1 MNNNINYNEILIMIH
16 LSKLIYDYHRNDD
29 FDLQINETINNYINR
44 KVIDNFNPEIIDT
57 LTYLLD
63 NYPNGFVNT
72 FISNIDTD
80 IQVGIVLNN
89 NNISIVFRGTD
100 TATDW
105 MYNCDFAKRHIELSD
120 IEIHKGFFDQLM
132 SVYNELLYNIDIII
146 NKIPNINIYITG
158 HSAGGAHATILAYL
172 LEKIYKN
179 KIIKL
184 ITFGS
189 PKVGNLEWYNVFS
202 NIKNIIYYRIT
213 NEGDIVT
220 QIPNINYYHVGINI
234 HLINNNIIINDNIES
249 DNDDI
254 PDNNNISCINNNL
267 NCFNCS
273 NYLNINNH
281 KITNYYNNF
290 KDKKN
295 IFDNLF

>member
-1 MNNNINYNEILIMIH
+1 MIH
-16 LSKLIYDYHRNDD
+16 LSKLIYDYHTNND
-29 FDLQINETINNYINR
+29 FELHINETICNYINR
-44 KVIDNFNPEIIDT
+44 KNINNLNPEIIET
-57 LTYLLD
+57 LEYLLN
-63 NYPNGFVNT
+63 NYPNGSINT
-72 FISNIDTD
+72 FISNNNTD

-89 NNISIVFRGTD
+89 NNITIVFRGTD
-100 TATDW
+100 TVTDW
-105 MYNCDFAKRHIELSD
+105 MYNCDFAKRHIELSN

-132 SVYNELLYNIDIII
+132 SIYDELLNNINIIM
-146 NKIPNINIYITG
+146 NKIPNLNIYITG

-172 LEKIYKN
+172 LKNIYKN

-189 PKVGNLEWYNVFS
+189 PKVGNLEWYNIFN
-202 NIKNIIYYRIT
+202 NIENIIYYRIT

-234 HLINNNIIINDNIES
+234 HLLNNDIILNTNIDS
-249 DNDDI
+249 DNDEVI
-254 PDNNNISCINNNL
+254 NNNISCFNNNL
-267 NCFNCS
+267 NCLNCS

-281 KITNYYNNF
+281 KITSYYDNF

-295 IFDNLF
+295 IFKLLFSHK

>member
-1 MNNNINYNEILIMIH
+1 MNINYDEIIIMIH
-16 LSKLIYDYHRNDD
+16 LSKLIYDYHTNND
-29 FDLQINETINNYINR
+29 FDLRINETIYNYVNR
-44 KVIDNFNPEIIDT
+44 KSIKNLHPDIIDT
-57 LTYLLD
+57 LTYLLA
-63 NYPNGFVNT
+63 NYPNGSINT
-72 FISNIDTD
+72 FISNNNTD

-89 NNISIVFRGTD
+89 NNITIVFRGTD
-100 TATDW
+100 TVTDW

-132 SVYNELLYNIDIII
+132 SVYDELINNINIII
-146 NKIPNINIYITG
+146 NRIPNINIYITG

-189 PKVGNLEWYNVFS
+189 PKVGNLEWYNIFDS
-202 NIKNIIYYRIT
+202 IENIIYYRIT

-220 QIPNINYYHVGINI
+220 QIPNINYYHVGVNI
-234 HLINNNIIINDNIES
+234 HLINNEIIINNVES

-254 PDNNNISCINNNL
+254 PDNENILCINNNL

-281 KITNYYNNF
+281 KITNYYDNF

-295 IFDNLF
+295 IYNNLFY